1 MAESHRG
8 VDAIASVPDFVQ
20 DRLRETMV
28 FGLPNADADK
38 PTFYFERQVSWTDHD
53 SEDKPWDW
61 TSAPASDTTVA
72 PTQPIC
78 AVEFFAPLGRSGAQ
92 YSEVGDFF
100 PSTVVITFVSEDD
113 FNEAYG
119 SSYVTVGPRA
129 TKWYFRYWKP
139 EVSLGNI
146 PVLQAHFQ
154 AEDTT

>member
-8 VDAIASVPDFVQ
+8 VDAIATVPDFVQ

-28 FGLPNADADK
+28 FGLPIADADK
-38 PTFYFERQVSWTDHD
+38 PTFYFERQVSWADQD

-61 TSAPASDTTVA
+61 TAAPATDTTAA

-78 AVEFFAPLGRSGAQ
+78 TFEFFSPLGRSGAQ
-92 YSEVGDFF
+92 YSEVGDFY

-113 FNEAYG
+113 FLEAYG
-119 SSYVTVGPRA
+119 STYVTIGPRA

-139 EVSLGNI
+139 ELALGNM
-146 PVLQAHFQ
+146 PVFQAHFQ